1 MGTKAG
7 PFGDRM
13 GCLSMRNKLITSCL
27 LAFYASSA
35 FAQGATS
42 QPVIDGANSAWMLV
56 STALVLLMTPALAL
70 FYGGMVQ
77 KKNVLNTMLMSFV
90 MMSVVSLIWV
100 LVGFSLAF
108 GKSSNGWIGGLE
120 YLWGQNISLTTP
132 YGSQTIPA
140 ALFMLFQMKFAIITP
155 ALISGAIAERVR
167 FRAYVTFMIVWSIVI
182 YTPLA
187 CWVWNP
193 DGWLLKRG
201 ALDFAGGTV
210 VHLASGVSA
219 LALCIFL
226 GKRTETKI
234 APNNI
239 TLTLLGA
246 GLLWFG
252 WFGFNAG
259 SALDTSGVAVNAFL
273 TTHLAAAAAMISWMT
288 VEMIRNPKRKAS
300 SIGGASGLVAGLV
313 VITPSAGYVTMGS
326 SIVIGAI
333 AGVVC
338 CLAIELK
345 HKLGYDD
352 ALDVVGVHGVGG
364 LVGGILTGVFA
375 TEKVNPA
382 IAEVLKAG
390 RGALMLNQFIA
401 IGVTLAFAG
410 IGSYVLAIL
419 INKVTRL
426 RSSESAEIKGLD
438 HSYHG
443 EYGYAIPAV
452 SSAQAVTPVTVSSIM
467 METVTMEPGTLETV
481 AFEAGTFESVEVVDE
496 DSSDEELG
504 DLEPNAVDMK

>member
-1 MGTKAG
+1 
-7 PFGDRM
+7 
-13 GCLSMRNKLITSCL
+13 MRKKLITLGLPAL
-27 LAFYASSA
+27 LTASA
-35 FAQGATS
+35 FAQDAAAK
-42 QPVIDGANSAWMLV
+42 PVIDGANSAWMLV

-90 MMSVVSLIWV
+90 MMGVVSLIWV

-108 GKSSNGWIGGLE
+108 GKSTNGLIGSFE
-120 YLWGQNISLTTP
+120 YLWGSNISLTTP

-167 FRAYVTFMIVWSIVI
+167 FRAYVTFMIAWSLLI

-219 LALCIFL
+219 LALCFFL
-226 GKRTETKI
+226 GKRSETKI

-259 SALDTSGVAVNAFL
+259 SALDTSGISVNAFL
-273 TTHLAAAAAMISWMT
+273 TTHMAAAAGMLSWMI
-288 VEMIRNPKRKAS
+288 VEMIRSPKRKAS

-313 VITPSAGYVTMGS
+313 VITPAAGFVTTPSAILMG
-326 SIVIGAI
+326 VA

-364 LVGGILTGVFA
+364 LMGAILTGVFA
-375 TEKVNPA
+375 TDTVNPSIKA
-382 IAEVLKAG
+382 TLEAG
-390 RGALMLNQFIA
+390 RSTLIINQLIA
-401 IGVTLAFAG
+401 CGVTIAFAG
-410 IGSYVLAIL
+410 IGSYILAFV
-419 INKVTRL
+419 INKITRL
-426 RSSESAEIKGLD
+426 RSSESAEQKGLD

-443 EYGYAIPAV
+443 EGGYAIPATEIAT
-452 SSAQAVTPVTVSSIM
+452 SAAVTM
-467 METVTMEPGTLETV
+467 
-481 AFEAGTFESVEVVDE
+481 VEKE
-496 DSSDEELG
+496 IA
-504 DLEPNAVDMK
+504 NMK